1 MNLRYVRDDSFRKY
15 KVATE
20 TSGMK
25 NDETT
30 SDELFYRAFGSVPGK
45 LSTRMVVVIDVAYL
59 HVKGTPLMMRLEN
72 FVKQF
77 LAEKVA
83 TDPIW
88 KSLEV
93 TFLGQQVILVACYDI
108 T

>member
-1 MNLRYVRDDSFRKY
+1 MNLRYVRDTNFRRY

-30 SDELFYRAFGSVPGK
+30 SDEVFYRTFGSVPGK
-45 LSTRMVVVIDVAYL
+45 SLKRVIIVIDVAYL
-59 HVKGTPLMMRLEN
+59 HVKGTPLMMRLEK